1 VKTDLPPITNPRQV
15 ERPDGGFSL
24 VYLDPED
31 AARLEARSIY
41 LGMNGYA
48 YFSTWADGPQ
58 TVHAFVRGGARNG
71 LHIDHVNGNKLDN
84 RKSNLRFVTPQKNQV
99 NRKQRNKNNT
109 SGVRGITV
117 RPGTRNP
124 YIAQIYVAGRSIYL
138 GSHADLRT
146 AVDARKSAEVQY
158 FGEVCP

>member
-1 VKTDLPPITNPRQV
+1 MKIDVSFCLNPRQV

-24 VYLDPED
+24 VHLDPED
-31 AARLEARSIY
+31 AASLKARSIY

-48 YFSTWADGPQ
+48 YFSTWAGGPQ
-58 TVHAFVRGGARNG
+58 TVHAFVMGGARDG

-84 RKSNLRFVTPQKNQV
+84 RKRNLRFVTPQKNQV
-99 NRKQRNKNNT
+99 NRKRRNKNNT

-138 GSHADLRT
+138 GSHAELRT
-146 AVDARKSAEVQY
+146 AVDSRKAAEVQY